1 MPLASVLRVSGG
13 LRAIFGSP
21 GYKPPMLPSVALEI
35 HDLSCRP
42 DIDTE
47 KLVALLER
55 DPMLAAHVLRVANSP
70 LFRGRDAESSLR
82 SAVLRLGL
90 KNLGEVVF
98 EIALHMRVFRSA
110 EYSGMMEELRRHS
123 TACAHL
129 CRLLASAAGLDS
141 ERAFLCG
148 LLHDIGI
155 AAVLIVLGERRKSES
170 ALEPLVLA
178 EVLSQVHE
186 DVSAMLVRQWKL
198 PDEVAEVVV
207 CHHGMAAINEAPL
220 LSSVVA
226 LADALTARFKFVVDL
241 GSRSSE
247 SCDSDVFEAASTKLR
262 LDLAPGS
269 SLEKEVRQAL
279 AHVDEALK
287 HKGAALAD
295 EAEAKAKE
303 QPKKA
308 KKLSRSHSVV
318 PRASKVASAA
328 RKNRPSWLGRLGR
341 AVRRLFG

>member
-1 MPLASVLRVSGG
+1 
-13 LRAIFGSP
+13 
-21 GYKPPMLPSVALEI
+21 
-35 HDLSCRP
+35 
-42 DIDTE
+42 
-47 KLVALLER
+47 
-55 DPMLAAHVLRVANSP
+55 
-70 LFRGRDAESSLR
+70 
-82 SAVLRLGL
+82 
-90 KNLGEVVF
+90 
-98 EIALHMRVFRSA
+98 
-110 EYSGMMEELRRHS
+110 
-123 TACAHL
+123 
-129 CRLLASAAGLDS
+129 
-141 ERAFLCG
+141 
-148 LLHDIGI
+148 
-155 AAVLIVLGERRKSES
+155 
-170 ALEPLVLA
+170 
-178 EVLSQVHE
+178 
-186 DVSAMLVRQWKL
+186 
-198 PDEVAEVVV
+198 
-207 CHHGMAAINEAPL
+207 MAAINEAPL